1 MHSSFLKFQ
10 MKTIEIHFI
19 KHILSIVSFF
29 YLFFWLCQFSY
40 FLYWCRRAIWQEK
53 NMHHKTTLLGIYGKS
68 SSFYTTKPVLY
79 NFNNFFNKF
88 SKNWNWRTTPNVWKN
103 RHMEPA
109 ILSRLKDD
117 ILAFASQ
124 QVYNKELLYI
134 IILRINIMAQQND
147 QECLVQLDRHVR
159 LLTPGGDYDP

>member
-1 MHSSFLKFQ
+1 
-10 MKTIEIHFI
+10 
-19 KHILSIVSFF
+19 
-29 YLFFWLCQFSY
+29 
-40 FLYWCRRAIWQEK
+40 
-53 NMHHKTTLLGIYGKS
+53 
-68 SSFYTTKPVLY
+68 
-79 NFNNFFNKF
+79 
-88 SKNWNWRTTPNVWKN
+88 
-103 RHMEPA
+103 MEPA

-159 LLTPGGDYDP
+159 LLTPGGDYDPLLEDVSFLIRRNILKLLPPRNK